1 MLEKHKTGG
10 EKGAVR
16 NLSICERRSEH
27 QSSPVL
33 PEELHL
39 RKPAR
44 VCCVGWN
51 KALKRTG
58 RGGGEFRRG
67 KDVAGRIKAGTAWRH
82 QITGYQMPMR
92 IKQTVKMEALC
103 LVHYT

>member
-1 MLEKHKTGG
+1 M
-10 EKGAVR
+10 
-16 NLSICERRSEH
+16 
-27 QSSPVL
+27 L

-39 RKPAR
+39 RKSAR

-51 KALKRTG
+51 KALKRRG

-67 KDVAGRIKAGTAWRH
+67 KDVAGRRKAGTAWRH